1 MSDPISI
8 LDVIKRGGYE
18 ASLITTF
25 NATLPFYE
33 EIVLRKLVA
42 AGCRHNIVLMDKSQC
57 AVSWASEAT
66 RPRHAGHAYT
76 LLPIAAP
83 GAFHPKICILVGQ
96 KRAAVLIG
104 SHNLTLSGFGY
115 NREISNWIE
124 IGSTKDGEGAAIL
137 ADAWRMARQWI
148 EMQRGKSADPLLD
161 AALAVGEFVNPFILN
176 AVPAG
181 NVFALAHSPSGTS
194 LIDQLSERVTSN
206 VERIGVIGAF
216 FDTELALIAELKK
229 RWPMAEIVVGI
240 DPESVQMPGSPP
252 PGVARY
258 VDARH
263 LWTDNKN
270 YLHAKAIYFE
280 AGQDS
285 AFVSGSAN
293 PSRPAWISQASNGN
307 VEAVLLRIGQSA
319 IDTAADVGIYGLF
332 DLDSV
337 GEEVMESVRTRTAI
351 EKASNDLA
359 PVPLLIGIANHESGN
374 LDVALRA
381 DLKSF
386 DRAVLLGTDMEEIS
400 EVDSPVSSDGVLR
413 LSVKDELTLVR
424 ACSLYSGTS
433 LVARVMVHHPSV
445 ISARAQS
452 TRQYQIRSALN
463 GLGASEG
470 DISGLIKSVERVI
483 FSDDTHRE
491 VAAAMR
497 SHREKESQQEDG
509 NAPDTLAISV
519 SELPKEEKKIR
530 LLKSGDLAY
539 LLDVLLR
546 RIKEGLELS
555 TSETDSSGRTEEE
568 RVGQES
574 DEVGNQP
581 VSMLPATILDDSKIA
596 QAVASRAKSL
606 INAMLDQLKQ
616 AKKDT
621 ERRSSVVF
629 QLIAVLA
636 LVRELRYLDKSPRWK
651 KTGCLLVAEGDRRR
665 LFDESLIHLLGGDM
679 RLLDAIELPSDGGT
693 EEGVQLRVLL
703 LWLAWDLGDELTDHI
718 DRLGERKEL
727 VPKLRTNAAFL
738 KLMPFISCDMNA
750 RADLKQSIDHTVKPT
765 PEAAERANNWLK
777 RHLRFGDE
785 WRSGYVETGDLRI
798 GGYCVVP
805 GKILEPR
812 VVFEVSSRTVCF
824 WDYDKLREF
833 ERSRVLGAM
842 PSLQQ
847 LR

>member
-1 MSDPISI
+1 M
-8 LDVIKRGGYE
+8 
-18 ASLITTF
+18 
-25 NATLPFYE
+25 
-33 EIVLRKLVA
+33 
-42 AGCRHNIVLMDKSQC
+42 
-57 AVSWASEAT
+57 
-66 RPRHAGHAYT
+66 
-76 LLPIAAP
+76 
-83 GAFHPKICILVGQ
+83 
-96 KRAAVLIG
+96 LIG

-124 IGSTKDGEGAAIL
+124 IGSTKDGDGAAIL
-137 ADAWRMARQWI
+137 AAAWRMARQWI
-148 EMQRGKSADPLLD
+148 EMQRGKSAEPLLD
-161 AALAVGEFVNPFILN
+161 AALALGEFVNPFIVN

-194 LIDQLSERVTSN
+194 LIDQLAERVTSN
-206 VERIGVIGAF
+206 VQRIGVIGAF

-240 DPESVQMPGSPP
+240 DPESVQMPGSPS

-319 IDTAADVGIYGLF
+319 IDTATEVGICGLF

-337 GEEVMESVRTRTAI
+337 GEEVLKNVKTRTAI
-351 EKASNDLA
+351 ERASNEVD

-374 LDVALRA
+374 LDITLRA
-381 DLKSF
+381 DLMSF
-386 DRAVLLGTDMEEIS
+386 DHVVLLGADMEEIS
-400 EVDSPVSSDGVLR
+400 EVYSPVSSDGVLR

-463 GLGASEG
+463 GLGSTEG
-470 DISGLIKSVERVI
+470 DISKVIASVQRVI

-491 VAAAMR
+491 VTAAMR
-497 SHREKESQQEDG
+497 SHREKESKQADEIV
-509 NAPDTLAISV
+509 PDTLAISV
-519 SELPKEEKKIR
+519 SDLPKEKKKIR

-546 RIKEGLELS
+546 RIREGLELS

-568 RVGQES
+568 RVGQE
-574 DEVGNQP
+574 DEDVENPP
-581 VSMLPATILDDSKIA
+581 VSMLPATSLDDSKIA

-606 INAMLDQLKQ
+606 TNAMLAQLKH

-679 RLLDAIELPSDGGT
+679 RLFDSIELASDGGT

-727 VPKLRTNAAFL
+727 EPKLRTNAAFL
-738 KLMPFISCDMNA
+738 KLMPPISCDMNA

-765 PEAAERANNWLK
+765 PEAAERANIWLK
-777 RHLRFGDE
+777 RHLRFGVE
-785 WRSGYVETGDLRI
+785 WQDGYVESGNLCV
-798 GGYCVVP
+798 GGYCIVP
-805 GKILEPR
+805 GKMPEPR
-812 VVFEVSSRTVCF
+812 VIYEISGGTICF
-824 WDYDKLREF
+824 WDFDRVRRF
-833 ERSRVLGAM
+833 ERCRVSAVE
-842 PSLQQ
+842 PNVVN
-847 LR
+847 